1 MNITDHLLLGAFA
14 VALLYTGYR
23 LFVGWLRT
31 PSHEIVSETPDRSLS
46 RTGTKPSMRNI
57 IALMSIT
64 AALAAFTTVHA
75 QTTRPVA
82 LPNDAQIAQIVL
94 TADSVDVDYGNLAV
108 KKTKNA
114 EIKAF
119 AETMIRDH
127 SAVNAKAAALAKT
140 LGMTP
145 EPSDTSNSLKSD
157 GEKQVAKLKALEGA
171 EFDKAY
177 IDNEVAYHES
187 VISVL
192 EKVLLPN
199 ANNAELKSLLE
210 TGKPIFV
217 SHLDH
222 AKHLQTS
229 LR

>member
-1 MNITDHLLLGAFA
+1 MNIIDYLLLGVFA
-14 VALLYTGYR
+14 AAVFYTGYR

-31 PSHEIVSETPDRSLS
+31 PSHEIVSEASTR
-46 RTGTKPSMRNI
+46 RKPSMRKI
-57 IALMSIT
+57 IALTIT
-64 AALAAFTTVHA
+64 TVALAAFTIVDA
-75 QTTRPVA
+75 QTAPA
-82 LPNDAQIAQIVL
+82 APPNDAQIAQIVL

-114 EIKAF
+114 EVKAF

-127 SAVNAKAAALAKT
+127 TAVNDKATALAKK

-145 EPSDTSNSLKSD
+145 EASDTSKSLKSD
-157 GEKQVAKLKALEGA
+157 GEKEMAKLKAMRGA

-187 VISVL
+187 VIGAL
-192 EKVLLPN
+192 DKVLLPN
-199 ANNAELKSLLE
+199 AKNAELKSLLE
-210 TGKPIFV
+210 SGRPIFV
-217 SHLDH
+217 SHLNH
-222 AKHLQTS
+222 AKELQAS

>member
-1 MNITDHLLLGAFA
+1 MNIINHLLLGAFA
-14 VALLYTGYR
+14 IAVLYTAYR

-31 PSHEIVSETPDRSLS
+31 SSHQIVSEISNR
-46 RTGTKPSMRNI
+46 REPSMRKI
-57 IALMSIT
+57 IALTITT
-64 AALAAFTTVHA
+64 AAVAAFTTVHA
-75 QTTRPVA
+75 QTAPA
-82 LPNDAQIAQIVL
+82 AAPPNDAQIAHIVL

-114 EIKAF
+114 EVKAF

-127 SAVNAKAAALAKT
+127 TAVNAKATALATK

-145 EPSDTSNSLKSD
+145 QASDTSRSLKSN
-157 GEKQVAKLKALEGA
+157 GEKEMAKMKAMHGA

-187 VISVL
+187 VIGAL
-192 EKVLLPN
+192 DKVLLPN
-199 ANNAELKSLLE
+199 AKNAELKSLLE
-210 TGKPIFV
+210 TGRPIFV
-217 SHLDH
+217 SHLNH
-222 AKHLQTS
+222 AKELHAS

>member
-1 MNITDHLLLGAFA
+1 MTIIDHLLLGAFA
-14 VALLYTGYR
+14 AAVLYTGYR
-23 LFVGWLRT
+23 LFVGWLPT
-31 PSHEIVSETPDRSLS
+31 PSHEIVSETSNR
-46 RTGTKPSMRNI
+46 RKPSLRKI
-57 IALMSIT
+57 TALTITT

-75 QTTRPVA
+75 QTAPA
-82 LPNDAQIAQIVL
+82 ASPPNDAQIAQIVL

-114 EIKAF
+114 EVKAF

-127 SAVNAKAAALAKT
+127 TAVNAQAIALAKK

-145 EPSDTSNSLKSD
+145 EPSDTSKSLKSD
-157 GEKQVAKLKALEGA
+157 GEKEMAKLKAMRGA

-187 VISVL
+187 VIGAL
-192 EKVLLPN
+192 DKVLLPN
-199 ANNAELKSLLE
+199 AKNAELKSLLE
-210 TGKPIFV
+210 SGRPIFV
-217 SHLDH
+217 SHLNH
-222 AKHLQTS
+222 AKELQAS

>member
-14 VALLYTGYR
+14 VAVLYTGYR

-31 PSHEIVSETPDRSLS
+31 PSCEIVSETANR
-46 RTGTKPSMRNI
+46 RKPSMQKI
-57 IALMSIT
+57 IALTIT

-75 QTTRPVA
+75 QTAPAVP
-82 LPNDAQIAQIVL
+82 PNDAQIAQIVV

-114 EIKAF
+114 EVKAF

-127 SAVNAKAAALAKT
+127 TAVNAKASALAKK

-145 EPSDTSNSLKSD
+145 EASDTSRSLKSD
-157 GEKQVAKLKALEGA
+157 GEKEIAKLKGIYGA

-187 VISVL
+187 VIGAL
-192 EKVLLPN
+192 DKILLPN
-199 ANNAELKSLLE
+199 AKNPELKALLE
-210 TGKPIFV
+210 SGKPIFE
-217 SHLDH
+217 SHLEH
-222 AKHLQTS
+222 AKTLQKS
-229 LR
+229 LNK

>member
-1 MNITDHLLLGAFA
+1 ML
-14 VALLYTGYR
+14 
-23 LFVGWLRT
+23 
-31 PSHEIVSETPDRSLS
+31 
-46 RTGTKPSMRNI
+46 KI
-57 IALMSIT
+57 IALTITT

-75 QTTRPVA
+75 QTEAAAAP
-82 LPNDAQIAQIVL
+82 PNDAQIAQIVL

-114 EIKAF
+114 QVKAF

-127 SAVNAKAAALAKT
+127 TSVNNQATALAKK

-145 EPSDTSNSLKSD
+145 EASDTSNSLKSD
-157 GEKQVAKLKALEGA
+157 GEKEMAKLKAMEGA

-187 VISVL
+187 VIGAL
-192 EKVLLPN
+192 DKVLLPN
-199 ANNAELKSLLE
+199 AKNAELKGLLE
-210 TGKPIFV
+210 AGRPIFV
-217 SHLDH
+217 SHLNH
-222 AKHLQTS
+222 AKEIQAS